1 MKVRWLLV
9 LVPMLVAAGG
19 VFAQGVGSEGDDFS
33 LSSDTASTESES
45 AAPRRAVASINR
57 RRAVVWAVG
66 DGGTDSPQAT
76 RVARSIAHAGADRLL
91 YLGDVYPEGTPAD
104 YEENYTPNYGR
115 LAARTAP
122 TVGNHEAPMADQGYY
137 PYWERALGTAPPPYY
152 SFRVSGWQI
161 LSLNS
166 EIDHDVGSP
175 QLRWLDRALAPGGNC
190 RIAFW
195 HRPRFSAGTHHG
207 DVSHVA
213 PFWNALEGHAK
224 IVLNGH
230 EHAMQ
235 RFRSR
240 AGITEF
246 ISGSGGAGLSP
257 VVEGDP
263 RLRFSND
270 SRYGALRLKLRR
282 RRADYSF
289 VTSSGRVLDKGT
301 ITCRR

>member
-1 MKVRWLLV
+1 LKVRWLLV
-9 LVPMLVAAGG
+9 LVPTLVAAAW
-19 VFAQGVGSEGDDFS
+19 VLAQAVGSERDDFS
-33 LSSDTASTESES
+33 LSSDTGSTEGES

-57 RRAVVWAVG
+57 PRAVVWAVG

-76 RVARSIAHAGADRLL
+76 RVARSIARAGADRLL
-91 YLGDVYPEGTPAD
+91 YLGDVYPEGTATD
-104 YEENYTPNYGR
+104 YQENYTPNYGR

-137 PYWERALGTAPPPYY
+137 PYWERALGTALSPYY
-152 SFRVSGWQI
+152 TFRVSGWQI

-166 EIDHDVGSP
+166 EIDHDLGSP

-195 HRPRFSAGTHHG
+195 HRPRFSAGTHG

-213 PFWNALEGHAK
+213 PFWNALEGHAR

-230 EHAMQ
+230 DHAMQ
-235 RFRSR
+235 RFRPR

-246 ISGSGGAGLSP
+246 ISGSGGADLSP

-282 RRADYSF
+282 GRADYSF